1 MLKLYTGNFGNIK
14 LTTNDA
20 EGFPVAPDFN
30 ASPIV
35 KLIDPDTNQIVV
47 FASAT
52 LIDED
57 YPGEYEYIVPPQYLQ
72 FDRVFKVEWEY
83 IVNSAPIKE
92 TDYVY
97 VVTPY
102 VTIDEIMEE
111 LGYSMRPEDPNYQPY
126 EKMQSAERMARMMI
140 DTELGFSL
148 KKEQKTITA
157 YGSGADVLSF
167 PERIISISSL
177 KENDELVI
185 DNSTNYNIFGF
196 NVEVTETNHAIRV
209 IPPNPGD
216 DIDEQEEFDYTGLTR
231 GRFRNGYRYE
241 ITGVF
246 GYSYVPNEIKQCM
259 YLLVNDIL
267 CSDSAWRS
275 KYVKKINSGQMSVE
289 LSSLAYTGTGNAIV
303 DSLLQQFKTIQAVII

>member
-20 EGFPVAPDFN
+20 DGFPVAPDFD
-30 ASPIV
+30 AAPIV
-35 KLIDPDTNQIVV
+35 KLIDPNTNQIVV
-47 FASAT
+47 FSTAT
-52 LIDED
+52 IIDQD
-57 YPGEYEYIVPPQYLQ
+57 YPGEYEYIVPPQHLQ
-72 FDRVFKVEWEY
+72 FDRVFRVEWDY
-83 IVNSAPIKE
+83 IVNSATIRE
-92 TDYVY
+92 TDYIY

-111 LGYSMRPEDPNYQPY
+111 LGYSMRSEDPNYQPY
-126 EKMQSAERMARMMI
+126 EKIQSAERMARLMI

-167 PERIISISSL
+167 PERIISISSI

-185 DNSTNYNIFGF
+185 DSITNYNIFGF
-196 NVEVTETNHAIRV
+196 NVEITETNHGIRV
-209 IPPNPGD
+209 VPPNPGD
-216 DIDEQEEFDYTGLTR
+216 DIDEQEEFDYTGFTR
-231 GRFRNGYRYE
+231 GRFKDGYRYE

-246 GYSYVPNEIKQCM
+246 GYSYIPQEIKQCM
-259 YLLVNDIL
+259 YLLINDIL
-267 CSDSAWRS
+267 CTDSAWRN

-289 LSSLAYTGTGNAIV
+289 LSSLAYTGTGNATV
-303 DSLLQQFKTIQAVII
+303 DALLQSFKTIQAVII